1 MTIKLIASDM
11 DGTLLDSRQNLPE
24 GFFDLVQRLRKSGVR
39 FAPASGRQYHNLYRK
54 FGKISDDL
62 IFISE
67 NGAMIC
73 DGKEL
78 VSFSSMRK
86 SAVEAVLDVV
96 EQIEGAYVV
105 LAGKDGCLYEA
116 TDNTIFLENMSYY
129 YEARFCVPSL
139 RDALREHEICKVA
152 VFCKDNAESKVLAP
166 CQAIEDLSMQVVL
179 SGADWVDC
187 MNKETDKGYAMRYLQ
202 EKYNVSPDECM
213 AFGDYL
219 NDLEMLQA
227 VTHSYAME
235 NAHGDLKKVAAYSCP
250 SNDEN
255 GVYRTIC
262 AKLGVDKQ

>member
-1 MTIKLIASDM
+1 MKIKLIASDM
-11 DGTLLDSRQNLPE
+11 DGTLLDSQQNLPE
-24 GFFDLVQRLRKSGVR
+24 GFFDLVRRLQKDGIR
-39 FAPASGRQYHNLYRK
+39 FAPASGRQYHNLYCK
-54 FGKISDDL
+54 FGEISDDL

-73 DGKEL
+73 DGKKL

-86 SAVEAVLDVV
+86 QSVLAVLDVA

-105 LAGKDGCLYEA
+105 LAGKDGCLYEETQDA
-116 TDNTIFLENMSYY
+116 QFLENMAYY
-129 YEARFCVPSL
+129 YEARQGVPSL
-139 RDALREHEICKVA
+139 REALHTHDVCKIA
-152 VFCKDNAESKVLAP
+152 VFCKGEAEARVLKP
-166 CQAIEDLSMQVVL
+166 CQAIEDETMQVVL

-187 MNKETDKGYAMRYLQ
+187 MNRETDKGFAMRYLQ
-202 EKYNVSPDECM
+202 EKYELSPDECM

-235 NAHGDLKKVAAYSCP
+235 NAHGDLKKIAANCCP

-255 GVYRTIC
+255 GVYYTIC
-262 AKLGVDKQ
+262 QTLGVDKR